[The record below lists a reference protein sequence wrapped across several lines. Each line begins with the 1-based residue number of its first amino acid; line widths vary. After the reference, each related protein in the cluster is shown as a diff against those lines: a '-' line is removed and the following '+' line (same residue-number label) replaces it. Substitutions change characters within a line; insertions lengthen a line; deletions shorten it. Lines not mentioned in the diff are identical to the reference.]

1 LPVIIYSKPS
11 QASIS
16 AGAVGGDSR
25 FGACTGGKPCSS
37 VGLLPLFCYTSRL
50 CGKDGRKRPFFVCGA
65 EKRYER
71 RRISNKMATDVG
83 QLLESTLAGLGYE
96 FVDMERSGKGK
107 LLRVYID
114 RPEGIKVEDCAV
126 VSNHLSR
133 VFAVENID
141 YDRLEISS
149 PGLDRLLRKEQ
160 DFVRFAGQKARIKVR
175 LPVEGQRNFV
185 GVLRETRAGKV
196 EIEVDGKLV
205 SIDISNL
212 DKARLVPAI

>member
-1 LPVIIYSKPS
+1 M
-11 QASIS
+11 
-16 AGAVGGDSR
+16 GGS
-25 FGACTGGKPCSS
+25 PI
-37 VGLLPLFCYTSRL
+37 FCLWR
-50 CGKDGRKRPFFVCGA
+50 RKFAR
-65 EKRYER
+65 
-71 RRISNKMATDVG
+71 MATDLP

-96 FVDMERSGKGK
+96 FVDLERSGKGK

-114 RPEGIKVEDCAV
+114 KPGGINLDDCAA

-133 VFAVENID
+133 VFAVEDIA
-141 YDRLEISS
+141 YERLEISS

-175 LPVEGQRNFV
+175 VPVEGQRNFV

-196 EIEVDGKLV
+196 EIEVDGKVLAL
-205 SIDISNL
+205 DIANL